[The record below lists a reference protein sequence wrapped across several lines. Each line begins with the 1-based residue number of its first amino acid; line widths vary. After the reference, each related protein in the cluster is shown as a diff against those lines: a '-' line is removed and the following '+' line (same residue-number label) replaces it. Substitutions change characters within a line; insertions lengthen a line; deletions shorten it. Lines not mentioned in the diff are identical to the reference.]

1 MHFDSNGMRLYPRIP
16 DPESVKKHFQM
27 MADGKL
33 TPHYGHGRR
42 LGGSRDSYASRQPK
56 VQLVTPTA
64 MAEEQAR
71 ARLGQVKRRTKTSR
85 PIKRR
90 KTSRPIKKRKTT
102 KKRVGKGRPKTIKRK
117 QKKKKSHSRSR
128 RRRDNF
134 S

>member
-1 MHFDSNGMRLYPRIP
+1 MRLYPRIP

-42 LGGSRDSYASRQPK
+42 LGGARDNYASRQPM

-71 ARLGQVKRRTKTSR
+71 ARLGQVKRQT
-85 PIKRR
+85 RR
-90 KTSRPIKKRKTT
+90 KTSQSIKRLK
-102 KKRVGKGRPKTIKRK
+102 KGRPKTIKRK
-117 QKKKKSHSRSR
+117 QKQKKSHSRSR